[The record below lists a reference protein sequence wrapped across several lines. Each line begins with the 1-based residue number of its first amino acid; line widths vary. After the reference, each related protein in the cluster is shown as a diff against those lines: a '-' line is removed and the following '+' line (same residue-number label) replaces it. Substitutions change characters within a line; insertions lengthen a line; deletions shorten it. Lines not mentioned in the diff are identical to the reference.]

1 VSARRADAR
10 ERGAR
15 GRAAHSS
22 ATLDPWHASLEMAG
36 FTRLAAGRRYR
47 ASAGVLTLTD
57 GWGMLTASRRTPR
70 PHPLGG
76 PLGAPGLWR
85 LAGDEDSCVQRVF
98 EIPPGIFADP
108 GGAGANG
115 SADDALVEFLRW
127 AVATANGELPAGWVP
142 PARTQI
148 DEWLRDVG
156 LTVRAGSSL
165 RQGVIVHEP
174 DRLALC
180 FPLSPTPCANLGPAR
195 RAWLRELLVDAQSRW
210 RLVRIGETTTGAF
223 QAEVDLSGAPASLT
237 EKLVRIGLD
246 TLRWVVGW
254 LIRSLDFLA
263 DPTAACRALE
273 VLPRRV

>member
-1 VSARRADAR
+1 MTARRAEAR

-15 GRAAHSS
+15 GRVARTS
-22 ATLDPWHASLEMAG
+22 ASLDPWRASLETAG
-36 FTRLAAGRRYR
+36 FARLAGGRRYR
-47 ASAGVLTLTD
+47 APAGVLTLAN
-57 GWGMLTASRRTPR
+57 GWGTLAAPARAPR
-70 PHPLGG
+70 PDPLGG

-85 LAGDEDSCVQRVF
+85 LAGDDRSSVRRVF
-98 EIPPGIFADP
+98 EIPPGVFTDP

-115 SADDALVEFLRW
+115 SIDDALVELLRW
-127 AVATANGELPAGWVP
+127 AIATVDGKLPAGWVP

-148 DEWLRDVG
+148 DEWSRDVG
-156 LTVRAGSSL
+156 MTVHAGSSL
-165 RQGVIVHEP
+165 RQGLIVHEP
-174 DRLALC
+174 ERLALC
-180 FPLSPTPCANLGPAR
+180 FPLTPAPGANLGPAR
-195 RAWLRELLVDAQSRW
+195 RTWLRELLIDAQNRW
-210 RLVRIGETTTGAF
+210 RLVRIGETAIGAF
-223 QAEVDLSGAPASLT
+223 QAEIDLSGAPAALT